1 METIFNN
8 NNLDYAPMIK
18 LQPEHWE
25 YFAEGNLHIV
35 FVYRG
40 KDSKLLGKIL
50 KLEKIADTASSR
62 DKIGKDQQKILWLS
76 RLLNDD
82 SLCDLTIKYI
92 NPANKRLSEVL
103 PQNV

>member
-1 METIFNN
+1 METILNN
-8 NNLDYAPMIK
+8 NNVDNATMKK

-35 FVYRG
+35 FVYKG

-50 KLEKIADTASSR
+50 KLEKIADTASHR
-62 DKIGKDQQKILWLS
+62 DKIGKDQQKISWLT

-82 SLCDLTIKYI
+82 TLCDLTMKYI
-92 NPANKRLSEVL
+92 NHANKRLSEVL
-103 PQNV
+103 PQIV